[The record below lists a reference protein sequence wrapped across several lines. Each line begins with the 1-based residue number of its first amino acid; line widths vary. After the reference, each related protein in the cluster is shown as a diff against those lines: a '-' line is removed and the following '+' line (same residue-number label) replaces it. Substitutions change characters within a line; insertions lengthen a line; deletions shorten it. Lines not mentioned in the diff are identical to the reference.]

1 MSEVGVR
8 GAVTN
13 HRAIT
18 QPIATHHRDTRHT
31 RFEVKT
37 LWIMCARLENHPP
50 LKQGKKGG
58 VLAYIKTDNIER
70 IKARG
75 LQMQGEM
82 HYIPG
87 G

>member
-1 MSEVGVR
+1 
-8 GAVTN
+8 
-13 HRAIT
+13 
-18 QPIATHHRDTRHT
+18 
-31 RFEVKT
+31 
-37 LWIMCARLENHPP
+37 MCARLENHPP